1 MREQFLKG
9 ISEAERKGK
18 MLKEEQKQMKENV
31 ALASKQVRIV
41 FLIFLGSQMIME
53 MGYLMDY
60 FLMLQLFNFLVSG
73 LE

>member
-31 ALASKQVRIV
+31 ALASKQVGIV
-41 FLIFLGSQMIME
+41 FLIFFGSHMIVE
-53 MGYLMDY
+53 IWIL
-60 FLMLQLFNFLVSG
+60 SIIP
-73 LE
+73 